1 MFALVDAEPDG
12 DGATAPESRGGRSAA
27 ASSLSETSVG
37 KARFD
42 AVYTALREQA
52 AVFAAAV
59 REVRGI
65 AGPGWPRARGAAIA
79 AAIAEPTTSPT
90 STSSHGREEAP
101 SPSAGP
107 ALPPDGDPAA
117 ARGTIAD
124 SVDPLVLRVAVRNWV
139 LRAAGQ
145 LPALAGLERVAADR
159 DSDEASSATGAGAS
173 REASSAAA
181 GPSTPSRPT
190 ASSTSSTS
198 TANTSGADA
207 ARART
212 SASSPSGTSTPTA
225 AKPSALD
232 ALALAARG
240 LSDDALTQELQR
252 TATRMRQAFRTTYVT
267 PARSAD
273 IKLRAILDDHSRA
286 LAAMHLATAQGGKG
300 LSTDNLKR
308 ANEGKSSM
316 RVWAGF
322 LDSMAAAQSR
332 YEAAWKMAAREQRKG
347 SRGDA
352 GGGGSS
358 GRRRRKGS
366 ADGEGGSGSDS
377 DVGFLGNSR
386 MQLMELNKP
395 LKLLRA
401 AVAGLVLMSAVGEGE
416 VRVPD
421 ELLDPLLCAA
431 VTFMFSAQKRVHPHV
446 GASPTQL
453 YHIVLY
459 SMGLSCD
466 IRFIHRDPLDPGSS
480 SSPSSPRS
488 SSHHNSGA
496 AAAGFTVNEM
506 AAYRVAHLH
515 AFIRFQHDWFG
526 SWLSALL
533 ARSRPESYHVLA
545 LTRLARLVDEQ
556 QLLPY
561 EQLQLQLAQQQQQ
574 QQQHGQESE
583 PPPGTGWHRAVQES
597 AAAVPVEA
605 AAAIEAAAAE
615 VASVAWWHALEQEQE
630 SRIKGQQLE
639 LRDQQAQNGRPQGR
653 GAGSGGGDPLTRFG
667 GPGNDDDDD
676 DDDHSDTD
684 WLTGGRLQPLG
695 AVARAPL
702 RDSEAV
708 RQAAALADVVL
719 RPSDHQS
726 ELLLGRVSRALRLA
740 AEQGLLAAP
749 ACSGSGSGDCSGWGA
764 AGTGAGD
771 AVKHGKA
778 ALGTDEIFAHL
789 LLGSAAVSAED
800 CRRLVWDLV
809 PEAAPAAPGQAQARL
824 QARTPGGSGDGG
836 GGNGDVG
843 WGWNWTEALRLAVA
857 EEQAPN
863 WRKLVGL
870 RPGGAA
876 AAAANSRAI
885 EGSGVGDGAPGAVQ
899 VVRYAT
905 LGLVLGRYVGLLQP
919 HSGAQR
925 AAGPGVMAPEQQQ
938 ARAREPGP
946 RGLSFAHCLA
956 AGVLTEELRQ
966 LGGLRVDQGAGQVF
980 PFTAIVGQDEM
991 KLALILNVTP
1001 LYFREPMLAH
1011 QLARCL
1017 ADFNKRRQDK
1027 HAQTPGHDGDGVGGA
1042 GGPWVSGAPEQLLDE
1057 WRMLVS
1063 ILALRGGVGR

>member
-1 MFALVDAEPDG
+1 MHGSLASLQAQRRQHLALELLLVEDAASTDSAPARPAGVGNQAAEPDSPSPVGPTARRAAAQLRRCYPSAVGIVEAAASGSPTGDSGPALRPAWCTGSSEGSGRPPATDGDTGAPNGERNIEDLTSNSGANAAALIPSAGTGWPRKRLPWAEEAAAELRARAEAQEAQRSAAEAAAAAAAAAAASGSSSSLGGSSSRLVSVRDPDWAKPWIAESKQDRRGAGSMFALVDAEPDG

-316 RVWAGF
+316 VVFDSLAWMSHGPDPDWDSCRSLLRSLRPQLLQPAASGGGGGGGGGGGAGAVAGVTRRGPKDRAAAVGRATGGGGGGGGGGGAEATAAAAANRAAGVGQAARVPRRDLAMAQRVWAGF

-395 LKLLRA
+395 LK
-401 AVAGLVLMSAVGEGE
+401 
-416 VRVPD
+416 VRVRLIHALGWGD
-421 ELLDPLLCAA
+421 ELLD
-431 VTFMFSAQKRVHPHV
+431 
-446 GASPTQL
+446 GAC
-453 YHIVLY
+453 VL
-459 SMGLSCD
+459 
-466 IRFIHRDPLDPGSS
+466 
-480 SSPSSPRS
+480 
-488 SSHHNSGA
+488 NS
-496 AAAGFTVNEM
+496 TE
-506 AAYRVAHLH
+506 
-515 AFIRFQHDWFG
+515 
-526 SWLSALL
+526 
-533 ARSRPESYHVLA
+533 
-545 LTRLARLVDEQ
+545 RL
-556 QLLPY
+556 
-561 EQLQLQLAQQQQQ
+561 
-574 QQQHGQESE
+574 
-583 PPPGTGWHRAVQES
+583 
-597 AAAVPVEA
+597 
-605 AAAIEAAAAE
+605 
-615 VASVAWWHALEQEQE
+615 
-630 SRIKGQQLE
+630 
-639 LRDQQAQNGRPQGR
+639 R
-653 GAGSGGGDPLTRFG
+653 GY
-667 GPGNDDDDD
+667 
-676 DDDHSDTD
+676 
-684 WLTGGRLQPLG
+684 
-695 AVARAPL
+695 
-702 RDSEAV
+702 
-708 RQAAALADVVL
+708 
-719 RPSDHQS
+719 
-726 ELLLGRVSRALRLA
+726 GRVRK
-740 AEQGLLAAP
+740 GL
-749 ACSGSGSGDCSGWGA
+749 G
-764 AGTGAGD
+764 
-771 AVKHGKA
+771 
-778 ALGTDEIFAHL
+778 
-789 LLGSAAVSAED
+789 
-800 CRRLVWDLV
+800 
-809 PEAAPAAPGQAQARL
+809 
-824 QARTPGGSGDGG
+824 
-836 GGNGDVG
+836 
-843 WGWNWTEALRLAVA
+843 
-857 EEQAPN
+857 
-863 WRKLVGL
+863 
-870 RPGGAA
+870 
-876 AAAANSRAI
+876 
-885 EGSGVGDGAPGAVQ
+885 EGP
-899 VVRYAT
+899 
-905 LGLVLGRYVGLLQP
+905 
-919 HSGAQR
+919 
-925 AAGPGVMAPEQQQ
+925 
-938 ARAREPGP
+938 
-946 RGLSFAHCLA
+946 
-956 AGVLTEELRQ
+956 
-966 LGGLRVDQGAGQVF
+966 
-980 PFTAIVGQDEM
+980 
-991 KLALILNVTP
+991 TP
-1001 LYFREPMLAH
+1001 LVRL
-1011 QLARCL
+1011 
-1017 ADFNKRRQDK
+1017 
-1027 HAQTPGHDGDGVGGA
+1027 
-1042 GGPWVSGAPEQLLDE
+1042 
-1057 WRMLVS
+1057 
-1063 ILALRGGVGR
+1063 

>member
-1 MFALVDAEPDG
+1 M
-12 DGATAPESRGGRSAA
+12 
-27 ASSLSETSVG
+27 
-37 KARFD
+37 
-42 AVYTALREQA
+42 
-52 AVFAAAV
+52 
-59 REVRGI
+59 
-65 AGPGWPRARGAAIA
+65 PRA
-79 AAIAEPTTSPT
+79 
-90 STSSHGREEAP
+90 TSS
-101 SPSAGP
+101 
-107 ALPPDGDPAA
+107 
-117 ARGTIAD
+117 
-124 SVDPLVLRVAVRNWV
+124 
-139 LRAAGQ
+139 RAAFC
-145 LPALAGLERVAADR
+145 P
-159 DSDEASSATGAGAS
+159 
-173 REASSAAA
+173 
-181 GPSTPSRPT
+181 
-190 ASSTSSTS
+190 
-198 TANTSGADA
+198 
-207 ARART
+207 
-212 SASSPSGTSTPTA
+212 
-225 AKPSALD
+225 
-232 ALALAARG
+232 
-240 LSDDALTQELQR
+240 
-252 TATRMRQAFRTTYVT
+252 T
-267 PARSAD
+267 PARAFPRPPS
-273 IKLRAILDDHSRA
+273 
-286 LAAMHLATAQGGKG
+286 Q
-300 LSTDNLKR
+300 
-308 ANEGKSSM
+308 
-316 RVWAGF
+316 
-322 LDSMAAAQSR
+322 
-332 YEAAWKMAAREQRKG
+332 
-347 SRGDA
+347 
-352 GGGGSS
+352 
-358 GRRRRKGS
+358 
-366 ADGEGGSGSDS
+366 
-377 DVGFLGNSR
+377 
-386 MQLMELNKP
+386 
-395 LKLLRA
+395 
-401 AVAGLVLMSAVGEGE
+401 
-416 VRVPD
+416 
-421 ELLDPLLCAA
+421 
-431 VTFMFSAQKRVHPHV
+431 RVHPHV

-771 AVKHGKA
+771 AVGAEAAAVPLRRALAAAAARRLDSGLELLQTFMQTIMRANVTRDLVPFCRRLANALFTSFVREVKHGKA

-899 VVRYAT
+899 VRAPQQT
-905 LGLVLGRYVGLLQP
+905 DLL
-919 HSGAQR
+919 GAQR
-925 AAGPGVMAPEQQQ
+925 IHT
-938 ARAREPGP
+938 
-946 RGLSFAHCLA
+946 HCK
-956 AGVLTEELRQ
+956 AGVELVVT
-966 LGGLRVDQGAGQVF
+966 LHTCLRACRLAKHKPTHTL
-980 PFTAIVGQDEM
+980 PFSRHPRLFLPTRRRNRWSA
-991 KLALILNVTP
+991 TP
-1001 LYFREPMLAH
+1001 LWVWCWAGTSACCSRTLGRSAPPAPGSWRRSSSRRELGS
-1011 QLARCL
+1011 R
-1017 ADFNKRRQDK
+1017 
-1027 HAQTPGHDGDGVGGA
+1027 G
-1042 GGPWVSGAPEQLLDE
+1042 
-1057 WRMLVS
+1057 
-1063 ILALRGGVGR
+1063 RGGCPSRTAWRRAS